1 MWWITTALILAGI
14 IFMLVELLLI
24 PGVGIGGF
32 LSLAALGAAC
42 WYTFAYIG
50 YTAGWWVL
58 SCTLV
63 LLVVCIVFSLRARTW
78 KKFELSTEITS
89 KVNVESSRVR
99 AGDRGVAKTRLA
111 PMGTGKFGD
120 VSLEVKSENGSLV
133 DAGTP
138 IEVVSVE
145 DNQVTVKSITEQ

>member
-32 LSLAALGAAC
+32 LSLASLGAAC

-50 YTAGWWVL
+50 FSAGWWVL

-63 LLVVCIVFSLRARTW
+63 LLVVCIAVVLRARTW

-99 AGDRGVAKTRLA
+99 AGDNGVAKTRLA
-111 PMGTGKFGD
+111 PMGTGKFGE
-120 VSLEVKSENGSLV
+120 VLVEVKSDDGSLV

-138 IEVVSVE
+138 VEVVSVE
-145 DNQVTVKSITEQ
+145 GSQVTVKPITEQ